1 MRAHIW
7 LVGVPA
13 ELPEPEPRTLG
24 AMSQQAEN
32 WLLLVC
38 TDAQYEAAMGA
49 TDALEAG
56 NFEQLPITSSYL
68 IDAVSA
74 S

>member
-1 MRAHIW
+1 
-7 LVGVPA
+7 
-13 ELPEPEPRTLG
+13 
-24 AMSQQAEN
+24 MSQQAEN